1 MAVCIAG
8 ANETLALVA
17 SRGGE
22 AIFRWGG
29 GEGGGTLRN
38 SRAAVSDRAVACAKL
53 RFKKAET
60 SPKGR
65 RSLLLPL

>member
-29 GEGGGTLRN
+29 G
-38 SRAAVSDRAVACAKL
+38 
-53 RFKKAET
+53 
-60 SPKGR
+60 GR
-65 RSLLLPL
+65 RHFAELASRRERSGGRLREIALQEG